1 MPSYFFLL
9 LVFLI
14 IVDFILCCDLLSIYC
29 AAVVLAL
36 CAVLLLFMTVFLVM
50 LLHSGFFSH
59 HRARTKTVARMR
71 LFCINKKLFLRIFF
85 SHFCDCLVKRHFVY
99 WNLFTFCSYFINKKF
114 TFCSYFFGEAGSHK
128 ESHFWDRIGEAAPR
142 GKRSHKFGKK
152 SVGQNAQKSLIKLCK
167 MENFLQLGA

>member
-1 MPSYFFLL
+1 MLPSYFFLL

-59 HRARTKTVARMR
+59 HRVRTKTVARMR

-85 SHFCDCLVKRHFVY
+85 SHFFDCLVKRHFVY
-99 WNLFTFCSYFINKKF
+99 WNLL
-114 TFCSYFFGEAGSHK
+114 
-128 ESHFWDRIGEAAPR
+128 HFV
-142 GKRSHKFGKK
+142 HTL
-152 SVGQNAQKSLIKLCK
+152 LIKNLHFVHI
-167 MENFLQLGA
+167 FLVKRDHIRSLTFETGLVKRRHVKSAHTNSGRKPLDRTHKNRP